1 MSGNLSAVTQYHL
14 YMSPIA
20 TMLHQINSL
29 KEFANFEGPTL
40 ISSEDIPIFIGEMI
54 QHSFKIT
61 WIKKFLGKLEK
72 KLLLVQEKIF
82 DSHISTL
89 EKGNELTSL
98 FNPLLSILQLSQIHI
113 KEVDALAINDA
124 EEIAENKATIAA
136 QMAKENKDAE
146 IILNMAKDRVHLLT
160 IELKNFFL
168 PGAKPGGPIRA
179 KNLPVLAR
187 L

>member
-40 ISSEDIPIFIGEMI
+40 ISSEYIPIFIGEMI

-72 KLLLVQEKIF
+72 KLLLAQEKIF

-89 EKGNELTSL
+89 
-98 FNPLLSILQLSQIHI
+98 
-113 KEVDALAINDA
+113 
-124 EEIAENKATIAA
+124 
-136 QMAKENKDAE
+136 
-146 IILNMAKDRVHLLT
+146 
-160 IELKNFFL
+160 
-168 PGAKPGGPIRA
+168 
-179 KNLPVLAR
+179 
-187 L
+187 